1 MKYSRSARVLTVP
14 RAPATVDVT
23 YCVQTRQLILHDLLK
38 TDQCTDLGRQ
48 NLLADRGTT
57 ARTKENILS
66 LAAQRTHD

>member
-1 MKYSRSARVLTVP
+1 
-14 RAPATVDVT
+14 VDVT
-23 YCVQTRQLILHDLLK
+23 YCVRTHQIILHDLLK